1 MKAKELVENNLLTN
15 IDIPDVQLLVFIEVA
30 LFDINM
36 AREEGRQEMKKKAI
50 EALWQS
56 TIVFPNDT
64 DIKASGEQQRIF
76 IEKLNS

>member
-15 IDIPDVQLLVFIEVA
+15 IDIPDGQLVVVKEVA
-30 LFDINM
+30 LIAINM

-50 EALWQS
+50 DALWQS
-56 TIVFPNDT
+56 TFVFPNDT
-64 DIKASGEQQRIF
+64 DIKAFGEQQRIF